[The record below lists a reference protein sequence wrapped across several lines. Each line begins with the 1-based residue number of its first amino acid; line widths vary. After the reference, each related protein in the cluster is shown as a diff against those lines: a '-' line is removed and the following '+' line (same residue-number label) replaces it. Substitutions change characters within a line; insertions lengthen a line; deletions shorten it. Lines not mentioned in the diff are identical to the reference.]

1 MGRPCR
7 AEFRLNQVMPRVLM
21 KAKDTIIPAPIIQAL
36 PPSSSMKLRDSKF
49 TTAKVP
55 ERMVSA
61 VPTKRQTST

>member
-1 MGRPCR
+1 
-7 AEFRLNQVMPRVLM
+7 M